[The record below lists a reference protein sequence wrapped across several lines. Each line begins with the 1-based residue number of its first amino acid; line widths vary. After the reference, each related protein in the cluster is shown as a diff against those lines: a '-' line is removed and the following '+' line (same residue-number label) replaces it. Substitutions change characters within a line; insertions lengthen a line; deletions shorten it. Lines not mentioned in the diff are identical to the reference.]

1 MHMLDWLGRLMNAL
15 RARPRDPEFP
25 GRPRDPF
32 SRVTAPKRSGPAGRS
47 SAAAVVEPFDDER
60 IVATG
65 VRSGGRGAARPAT
78 TER

>member
-1 MHMLDWLGRLMNAL
+1 MLDWFGRLMNAL
-15 RARPRDPEFP
+15 RAQPRDPEFP
-25 GRPRDPF
+25 GQPHDPF
-32 SRVTAPKRSGPAGRS
+32 SRVTAPKRSGPAGRG